1 MLYVAINPC
10 NSTKTK
16 ITESKSEKIMTN
28 YILSIDQ
35 GTTSS
40 RSVLFDLNGN
50 IAYLEQQEFD
60 LHFPKDGYV
69 EHKPE
74 DIWASV
80 QQTMTAVMKHL
91 DPQHDKVIAI
101 GITNQRETT
110 IVWDKITG
118 EPVYNA
124 IVWQDRRTSE
134 LCNDLRAAEKE
145 ELIRKKTGLLIDP
158 YFSATK
164 INWILENCPD
174 AREKAEKGDLIFGT
188 VDTYLLWKL
197 TGGKEHRTDA
207 TNASRTMLFNIH
219 TQEWDAELL
228 ELLNVPI
235 EMLPE
240 VMDSSDDFGVTDERY
255 LGYEVPIL
263 AMAGDQQAAL
273 FGQTCFQPGMA
284 KSTYGTGCFMM
295 VNTGDK
301 VLESENRLLST
312 VAYRLNGKPTYA
324 LEGSIF
330 IAGAAI
336 QWLRDGLQ
344 LIQKA
349 EETESLAC
357 NTSLDHGIY
366 MVPAFTGLG
375 APYWDSNARGAIFG
389 LTRDTGIKEIVTAGL
404 QSVCFQTKDLQ
415 KSMEADGVRPQVL
428 RVDGGMVINGWL
440 MQFLSDVLG
449 AEVDRSTISETT
461 ALGVAYL
468 AGLKAGVFPSLESLA
483 TNWNCDKRFVP
494 NMTKSKRDELYAG
507 WCNAVKKVQSE

>member
-1 MLYVAINPC
+1 MN
-10 NSTKTK
+10 
-16 ITESKSEKIMTN
+16 N

-40 RSVLFDLNGN
+40 RSVLFDLDGN
-50 IAYLEQQEFD
+50 IAYLEQQEFEQ
-60 LHFPKDGYV
+60 HFPKDGYV

-80 QQTMTAVMKHL
+80 QQTITAVMKHL
-91 DPQHDKVIAI
+91 DPQRDKVIAI

-118 EPVYNA
+118 EPIYNA

-134 LCNDLRAAEKE
+134 LCNRLRVAEKE
-145 ELIRKKTGLLIDP
+145 DLIIKKTGLLIDP

-164 INWILENCPD
+164 INWILENCPN

-197 TGGKEHRTDA
+197 TSGKEHRTDA

-219 TQEWDAELL
+219 TQEWDSELL
-228 ELLNVPI
+228 ELLDVPVK
-235 EMLPE
+235 MLPE
-240 VMDSSDDFGVTDERY
+240 VMDTSDDFGIADERY

-273 FGQTCFQPGMA
+273 FGQTCFQSGMA

-301 VLESENRLLST
+301 VLESKNRLLST

-349 EETESLAC
+349 DETELLAN

-375 APYWDSNARGAIFG
+375 APYWDSDARGAIFG

-415 KSMEADGVRPQVL
+415 KAMEADGVRPQVL
-428 RVDGGMVINGWL
+428 KVDGGMVINSWL

-483 TNWNCDKRFVP
+483 ASWNCDRRFVP
-494 NMTKSKRDELYAG
+494 NMTKLKRDELYAG
-507 WCNAVKKVQSE
+507 WCNSVKKVQSGGE